1 MRNKL
6 IILIICIVVILIQ
19 FMIRYPRFFYPES
32 KKSWV
37 NRILLKTT
45 PLNSKD
51 ILKGDYVQLKYD
63 ISTLNLNKLHAN
75 DNFTKNENIYVIL
88 EKDSDGTYKAV
99 AISKGPER
107 PERSKKFIQGTIIN
121 IMPNHNI
128 DVEYGIESYFIKEGK
143 DNVTETARNG
153 ENLKVQVDLYPNG
166 KSEIIRLFMEEKNGL
181 IEIK

>member
-19 FMIRYPRFFYPES
+19 FIIRYPRFFYPES
-32 KKSWV
+32 KKPWV
-37 NRILLKTT
+37 SRILLNTT

-51 ILKGDYVQLKYD
+51 IFRGDYVQLKYE
-63 ISTLNLNKLHAN
+63 ISTLNLNKLQAN
-75 DNFTKNENIYVIL
+75 VNFTKNENIYVIL

-99 AISKGPER
+99 AISKGTER

-143 DNVTETARNG
+143 DKVIETAHNG
-153 ENLKVQVDLYPNG
+153 DNLKVQVDLYPNG